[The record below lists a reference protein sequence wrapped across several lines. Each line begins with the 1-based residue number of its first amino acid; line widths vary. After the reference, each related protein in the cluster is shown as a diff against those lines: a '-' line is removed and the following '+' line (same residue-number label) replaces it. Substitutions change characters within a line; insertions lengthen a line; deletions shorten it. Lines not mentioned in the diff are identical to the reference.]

1 MCLICLGTLEKY
13 VTNVDGTFCD
23 VSSHSNW
30 CIFDSLTEHLGWA
43 MNSLLWQ
50 DTFGQILS
58 CIIKSEHP
66 ISVHCFLRRLIEF
79 TDLNAHF
86 IIRKML
92 K

>member
-1 MCLICLGTLEKY
+1 MYRGHVLKL
-13 VTNVDGTFCD
+13 CD
-23 VSSHSNW
+23 IHVFLFLYTSISKVV
-30 CIFDSLTEHLGWA
+30 

-79 TDLNAHF
+79 TDLNARF